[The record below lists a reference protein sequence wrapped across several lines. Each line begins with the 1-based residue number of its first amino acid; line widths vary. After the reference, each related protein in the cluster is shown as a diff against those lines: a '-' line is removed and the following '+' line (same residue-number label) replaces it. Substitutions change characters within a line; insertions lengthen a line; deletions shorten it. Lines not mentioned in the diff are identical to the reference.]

1 MVSAILDDWPAVAGV
16 VRSPVQQS
24 ACLERGPPM
33 NTEPTISAEPFHY
46 AGFASPAVTGV
57 PDELFDV
64 LMPELT
70 DAELRVLLY
79 IVRRTFGFKRA
90 SDDISLRQMAEGIT
104 TRDGRVLD
112 RGAGVSKA
120 TVARALR
127 GLEAKGVIVARRNRS
142 GARGN
147 EPTTYALRF
156 RDDPCLTAETSLVS
170 RARHTR
176 DS

>member
-1 MVSAILDDWPAVAGV
+1 MSSQTSDPT
-16 VRSPVQQS
+16 
-24 ACLERGPPM
+24 GPFRY
-33 NTEPTISAEPFHY
+33 E
-46 AGFASPAVTGV
+46 GFASPAVTGV

-64 LMPELT
+64 LAPELT

-79 IVRRTFGFKRA
+79 IVRRTFGFKRE

-112 RGAGVSKA
+112 RGAGISRA

-127 GLEAKGVIVARRNRS
+127 GLQAKGVIVARRNRS
-142 GARGN
+142 GARGH

-156 RDDPCLTAETSLVS
+156 RDDPCLTGETTPCLTGETRLVS